1 MAVRGG
7 MFLKNSSY
15 AILSNL
21 LNLAVSALVVLIL
34 PRIIGV
40 TSYGYWQ
47 LYLFY
52 VSYVGFGHLGW
63 IDGIYLKFGGQHFE
77 ELDRGYFFSQFV
89 SYNIFQLILSVLI
102 FAYFNLNATTSDTSF
117 ITISL
122 AITLFLTNVRF
133 FLSYVLQTTNLIKLS
148 STITIIDRLA
158 YVILLVLLIG
168 LGQTD
173 YRLMIVAD
181 ILARLLSLLY
191 AMLICRSIVCQQ
203 LSHYV
208 FDLPGIW
215 DNIRVGSNLMLSNVA
230 SMLIIGTV
238 RLGIEK
244 VWDVATFGKVSLT
257 LSISSLMMTFIN
269 AIGIVIFPMLKRLK
283 EDILPIVYQS
293 LRQLLLV
300 SMLGLMLLYFPLRL
314 FLGSWLQ
321 GYEDSLKYM
330 VIIFPMSIFEGK
342 MSLLI
347 NTYFKAYRL
356 EKTILKVNVITM
368 AISAVVTLF
377 NVFVLQS
384 LNLAVL
390 SIVLL
395 MIIRSSLAELLL
407 AKRLNFSI
415 VSHLLVELGMVLVFI
430 FLGWFLPLLWA
441 FVGYG
446 IAYLIYLFLH
456 QNALRTALRDLVGLS
471 Y

>member
-1 MAVRGG
+1 MAIRDG
-7 MFLKNSSY
+7 MFFRNSSY

-21 LNLAVSALVVLIL
+21 LNLIVSTLVVLIL

-63 IDGIYLKFGGQHFE
+63 IDGIYLKFGGQHFDN
-77 ELDRGYFFSQFV
+77 LDRQHFFSQFV
-89 SYNIFQLILSVLI
+89 SYNIFQFILAILV
-102 FAYFNLNATTSDTSF
+102 FVYFKISATTSDSYF
-117 ITISL
+117 IVVSL
-122 AITLFLTNVRF
+122 AFTLFLTNVRF
-133 FLSYVLQTTNLIKLS
+133 FLIYVLQTTNLIKLS
-148 STITIIDRLA
+148 SMITIVDRLI
-158 YVILLVLLIG
+158 YVVLLFLLIFW
-168 LGQTD
+168 GQRD

-181 ILARLLSLLY
+181 IIGRLLSLLY
-191 AMLICRSIVCQQ
+191 ATFICRTIVFHK
-203 LSHYV
+203 LSAYR
-208 FDLPGIW
+208 FEWQEIL
-215 DNIRVGSNLMLSNVA
+215 DNIKVGSNLMLSNVA

-269 AIGIVIFPMLKRLK
+269 AIGIVIFPMLKRMR
-283 EDILPIVYQS
+283 EDALPLVYQS

-300 SMLGLMLLYFPLRL
+300 AMFGLMLLYFPLRL
-314 FLGSWLQ
+314 FLGSWLT
-321 GYEDSLKYM
+321 GYEESLKYM

-347 NTYFKAYRL
+347 NTYFKAYRM

-368 AISAVVTLF
+368 LISVVLTLF
-377 NVFVLQS
+377 NVLALQS

-395 MIIRSSLAELLL
+395 MAIRSSLAEVLL
-407 AKRLNFSI
+407 ARRLQLTILKRLVLELS
-415 VSHLLVELGMVLVFI
+415 LVTCFVA
-430 FLGWFLPLLWA
+430 LGWFLPLIWA
-441 FVGYG
+441 FV
-446 IAYLIYLFLH
+446 AYSLIYVLYAFMN
-456 QNALRTALRDLVGLS
+456 QKALRKALSDLKIVA
-471 Y
+471 